1 MKGSGVK
8 SAGCHSALCPVM
20 VSGGEVFEHGLGQED
35 GARDLLRKN
44 LSRAAFPSTSVVNGA
59 AGKLPMG
66 THGSPG

>member
-35 GARDLLRKN
+35 GARDLLHK
-44 LSRAAFPSTSVVNGA
+44 T
-59 AGKLPMG
+59 
-66 THGSPG
+66 SPGLLSPRPPW